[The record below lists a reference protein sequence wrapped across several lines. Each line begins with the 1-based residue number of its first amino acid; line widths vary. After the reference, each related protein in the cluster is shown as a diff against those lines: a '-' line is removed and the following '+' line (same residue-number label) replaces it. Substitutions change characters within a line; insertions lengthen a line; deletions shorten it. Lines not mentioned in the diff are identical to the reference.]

1 MSVEDGSLSHLDILL
16 QKTLPYKHH
25 KQNYLW
31 SIEEGLTPTGLKLQ
45 KKPALPLFIRWSMG
59 TSKAVCRD
67 KNKKATIFV
76 YKLTL

>member
-1 MSVEDGSLSHLDILL
+1 M
-16 QKTLPYKHH
+16 
-25 KQNYLW
+25 
-31 SIEEGLTPTGLKLQ
+31 GLKLQ

-59 TSKAVCRD
+59 TSEAVCRD